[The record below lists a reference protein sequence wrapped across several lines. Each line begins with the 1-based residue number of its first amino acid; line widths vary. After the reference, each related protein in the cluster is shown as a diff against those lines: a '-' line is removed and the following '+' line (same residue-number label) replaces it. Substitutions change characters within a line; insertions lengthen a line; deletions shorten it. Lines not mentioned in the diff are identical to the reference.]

1 MAVQAHRELGGR
13 GDEADGGILGQVHHT
28 QARGLAVPGLVT
40 TTFSFKPQL
49 PKYLLFH
56 CGKNPR
62 AHPHRDQHPSL
73 QIKKQRVGK
82 GLA

>member
-1 MAVQAHRELGGR
+1 MAVQAHTELGGS
-13 GDEADGGILGQVHHT
+13 GDEADGSILRQVHHT

-49 PKYLLFH
+49 PFH

-62 AHPHRDQHPSL
+62 AHPNRDQHLSL
-73 QIKKQRVGK
+73 QMKKQRVGK
-82 GLA
+82 ALA